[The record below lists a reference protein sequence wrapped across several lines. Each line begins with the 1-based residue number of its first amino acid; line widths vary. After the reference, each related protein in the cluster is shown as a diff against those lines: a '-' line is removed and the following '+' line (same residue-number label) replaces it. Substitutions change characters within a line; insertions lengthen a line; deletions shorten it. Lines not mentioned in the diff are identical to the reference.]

1 MCVNIVIYPPLQII
15 SIMTFK
21 ESDQMKNSS
30 QFMFYLAGLSM
41 LGYLAI
47 DMYLPAFGAMQQELG
62 TSANAISASLSIFL
76 AGFAF
81 AQLLWGPLSDR
92 FGRKP
97 IIITGLSLFSIG
109 CLGMIW
115 VTDSTQLLVL
125 RFIQAIGVCSAAVSW
140 QALVID
146 RYDSNRTKRVFA
158 TIMPLVALSPAL
170 APLIGAWLLQHGGW
184 RMIFLVLLTITLL
197 LLFFTLFL
205 QENRKN
211 RETQVQTNNVSFLTL
226 LKSPLFNGNVL
237 IFASCSAGFF
247 AWLTGSPS
255 ILSEMGYSP
264 NDIGLSYIPQTL
276 AFIVGGYGC
285 RSILAKIKSEIIFP
299 YLLTGYAVS
308 MVVLYLIAKFSEPTL
323 FTILVPFCFMAAMNG
338 ASYPIAV
345 ANALSAYPQDSG
357 KATALQNTLQLGL
370 CFIASLIVS
379 AFISNPL
386 ISTTTVMVATVVP
399 MALGYFI
406 QWKKNADRRIQTVEQ
421 NS

>member
-1 MCVNIVIYPPLQII
+1 
-15 SIMTFK
+15 
-21 ESDQMKNSS
+21 MKNSS

-47 DMYLPAFGAMQQELG
+47 DMYLPAFGTMQQELA
-62 TSANAISASLSIFL
+62 TSAEAISASLSIFL

-109 CLGMIW
+109 CLGMMW
-115 VTDSTQLLVL
+115 VTDATQLLVL
-125 RFIQAIGVCSAAVSW
+125 RFIQAVGVCSAAVSW

-146 RYDSNRTKRVFA
+146 RYEANRTKRVFA

-170 APLIGAWLLQHGGW
+170 APLMGAWLLQHGGW
-184 RMIFLVLLTITLL
+184 RIIFLVLLAITLL

-205 QENRKN
+205 QENRNN

-226 LKSPLFNGNVL
+226 LKSPLFSGNVL

-255 ILSEMGYSP
+255 ILGEMGYTP
-264 NDIGLSYIPQTL
+264 DDIGLSYIPQTL

-285 RSILAKIKSEIIFP
+285 RSILAKIKSDTIFP
-299 YLLTGYAVS
+299 YLLIGYAIS
-308 MVVLYLIAKFSEPTL
+308 MIVLYLIAKFDEPTL

-338 ASYPIAV
+338 ALYPIAV

-379 AFISNPL
+379 AFINNPL
-386 ISTTTVMVATVVP
+386 ISTTTVMVSTVVP

-406 QWKKNADRRIQTVEQ
+406 QWKKNADRCIQTVEQ

>member
-285 RSILAKIKSEIIFP
+285 RSILAK
-299 YLLTGYAVS
+299 
-308 MVVLYLIAKFSEPTL
+308 
-323 FTILVPFCFMAAMNG
+323 
-338 ASYPIAV
+338 
-345 ANALSAYPQDSG
+345 
-357 KATALQNTLQLGL
+357 
-370 CFIASLIVS
+370 
-379 AFISNPL
+379 
-386 ISTTTVMVATVVP
+386 
-399 MALGYFI
+399 
-406 QWKKNADRRIQTVEQ
+406 
-421 NS
+421 

>member
-1 MCVNIVIYPPLQII
+1 
-15 SIMTFK
+15 
-21 ESDQMKNSS
+21 MKNSS

-62 TSANAISASLSIFL
+62 TTANAISASLSIFL

-115 VTDSTQLLVL
+115 ITDSTQLLVL

-170 APLIGAWLLQHGGW
+170 APLMGAWLLQHGGW
-184 RMIFLVLLTITLL
+184 RTIFLVLLAITLL

-211 RETQVQTNNVSFLTL
+211 REIQVQTNSVSFLTL

-255 ILSEMGYSP
+255 ILGDMGYTP
-264 NDIGLSYIPQTL
+264 DDIGLSYIPQTL

-285 RSILAKIKSEIIFP
+285 RAILAKIKSEIIFP
-299 YLLTGYAVS
+299 YLLIGYAVS
-308 MVVLYLIAKFSEPTL
+308 MIVLYLMAKFSEPTL
-323 FTILVPFCFMAAMNG
+323 FTILIPFCFMAAMNG

-386 ISTTTVMVATVVP
+386 ISTTTVMVSTVVP
-399 MALGYFI
+399 MTLGYFI
-406 QWKKNADRRIQTVEQ
+406 QRKKNADRHIQTVEQ

>member
-1 MCVNIVIYPPLQII
+1 
-15 SIMTFK
+15 
-21 ESDQMKNSS
+21 MKNSS

-115 VTDSTQLLVL
+115 ITDSTQLLAL

-170 APLIGAWLLQHGGW
+170 APLMGAWLLQHGGW

-205 QENRKN
+205 QENRKD
-211 RETQVQTNNVSFLTL
+211 RETQGQTNSASFLTL

-247 AWLTGSPS
+247 AWLTGSPL
-255 ILSEMGYSP
+255 ILGEMGYTP
-264 NDIGLSYIPQTL
+264 DDIGLSYIPQTL

-285 RSILAKIKSEIIFP
+285 RSILAKIKSETIFP
-299 YLLTGYAVS
+299 YLLIGYAVS
-308 MVVLYLIAKFSEPTL
+308 MIALYLIAKFSEPTL
-323 FTILVPFCFMAAMNG
+323 FTILIPFCFMAAMNG

-386 ISTTTVMVATVVP
+386 ISTTTVMVSTVIP
-399 MALGYFI
+399 MTLGYFI
-406 QWKKNADRRIQTVEQ
+406 QRKKNADRRVQTIEQ